1 MLGAFGGWMVMLNFL
16 RMIKSLT
23 KELENF
29 EVLLPDKATADMI
42 LLIAN
47 LQLWTLAW
55 NLIWFL

>member
-1 MLGAFGGWMVMLNFL
+1 MVMLNFL

-47 LQLWTLAW
+47 LQL
-55 NLIWFL
+55 